1 MHGIRI
7 TEQIMHISQ
16 NLLISTD
23 QEHSHIVRFRFLQCM
38 HRQIMSHV
46 TGRNKISNLTVR
58 VTSNILQSSRT
69 FRFLIQSLDRHDREY
84 LVNRPRVGKR
94 LEEREITEIFIG
106 KQLRQ
111 SAEFI
116 RRMFQTAGNLIN
128 LTCNRPIQTL
138 DLCTGFQ
145 IYDSMTEQVQRFLSD
160 LLRIV
165 PCFQHLILIQRIPDP
180 I

>member
-1 MHGIRI
+1 
-7 TEQIMHISQ
+7 MHISQ
-16 NLLISTD
+16 NLLISSH
-23 QEHSHIVRFRFLQCM
+23 QEHSHIIRFCFLQCM
-38 HRQIMSHV
+38 YRQIMSHV
-46 TGRNKISNLTVR
+46 TGRDKVGNFAVR
-58 VTSNILQSSRT
+58 VAGYILQGSRT

-116 RRMFQTAGNLIN
+116 RRMLQTAGNLIN

-165 PCFQHLILIQRIPDP
+165 PCFQHLILIQRIPDS